1 MSDEEDDAGSGL
13 LADER
18 WLWVQVGKCFPK
30 PAHLIAHTQPGN
42 LFGAVRGSFL
52 LSVLMIRTT
61 ASGWRGAVPRSY
73 AWQGYRCADTGR
85 CRLGTD
91 SCQLPYLPR
100 STCPKQAQAAAVT
113 TACGGMHMLRSS
125 AALVQLLEWQL
136 FFGNALASI
145 SCQWCHQI

>member
-42 LFGAVRGSFL
+42 LFGAVSGSFL

-91 SCQLPYLPR
+91 SCQLPYLPGLLAPSKHR
-100 STCPKQAQAAAVT
+100 QLLSQLHAVACICCAAVR
-113 TACGGMHMLRSS
+113 RSS
-125 AALVQLLEWQL
+125 SSSN
-136 FFGNALASI
+136 GNYFLAMHWHPSAVSGAI
-145 SCQWCHQI
+145 RF